1 LLKLREPLLVDTIE
15 EYLVVLSQEMDTLST
30 LERISEARV
39 ARHVL
44 PAGLMTR
51 LKDSVK
57 TWKRATG

>member
-1 LLKLREPLLVDTIE
+1 MDTIE
-15 EYLVVLSQEMDTLST
+15 EYLVVLGLEMDTLCT

-57 TWKRATG
+57 TWKRATS

>member
-1 LLKLREPLLVDTIE
+1 MDTIV
-15 EYLVVLSQEMDTLST
+15 EYLVVLSLEIDTLST

-57 TWKRATG
+57 ARKRATS